1 MPSRTAIPAAI
12 PPPSS
17 SAAAALLRNGFSRHS
32 TGGGVGAVADS
43 LAPLAPQPPSSPPR
57 PPLPTPAAL
66 APPAPSSPGS
76 RFDTAAFEARYE
88 ELTLRIVSSKG
99 RSGPLSSRELRLAP
113 NDLVAGR
120 YVVLDFLGAA
130 AFSTAVQAL
139 DTKSGVLV
147 CLKVIKNCKD
157 YFDQALDEVRML
169 RAVAAAE
176 DESAAAAAASANAN
190 NSGGVGGASS
200 SPSSPSPS
208 SSAVAG
214 SGIVRLLDFF
224 YYREHL
230 FLVTELL
237 RANLYDVVRACK
249 RAAAAAE
256 AAAAAAA
263 EVAEAAELEAAA
275 ARGEEGGEAYPPP
288 PPPLSLPPPPP
299 PPPYYF
305 TLPRVQSIARQ
316 LLRSLAFLHD
326 RLGIVHCDVKPE
338 NVLLKSAAAATVRLI
353 DLGSACF
360 ATDPPSSY
368 VQSRPYRAPEVVL
381 GLPYDGRIDVWST
394 GCLVAELLSGGRPL
408 FASDSAAGLLARVQ
422 GILLKGLPLP
432 ERMRAEGRHT
442 SRFYC
447 YCCSS
452 SSGNGC
458 GGGSGGNGTGNGA
471 SPPLPRSGSLSGG
484 GEAANAHFSSSSPSA
499 LPSLIYE
506 RSARSGRLTVLR
518 PKRSSLA
525 ARVPGA
531 DAGALSF
538 LEKVL
543 AVDPGSRPSAEEAL
557 KHPWLAFDYDSGMTM
572 TTTSMTTTP
581 TSPPQ
586 GQHGQQ
592 AQTTP
597 PPEPL
602 ALLD

>member
-1 MPSRTAIPAAI
+1 M
-12 PPPSS
+12 
-17 SAAAALLRNGFSRHS
+17 
-32 TGGGVGAVADS
+32 
-43 LAPLAPQPPSSPPR
+43 
-57 PPLPTPAAL
+57 
-66 APPAPSSPGS
+66 
-76 RFDTAAFEARYE
+76 
-88 ELTLRIVSSKG
+88 
-99 RSGPLSSRELRLAP
+99 
-113 NDLVAGR
+113 
-120 YVVLDFLGAA
+120 DFLGAA

-139 DTKSGVLV
+139 DTKSGALV

-176 DESAAAAAASANAN
+176 DESLIAAANASNAAA
-190 NSGGVGGASS
+190 G
-200 SPSSPSPS
+200 
-208 SSAVAG
+208 VAG

-263 EVAEAAELEAAA
+263 EVAEATELE
-275 ARGEEGGEAYPPP
+275 RERRGGEAAGLVLAPPP
-288 PPPLSLPPPPP
+288 IPPPP

-316 LLRSLAFLHD
+316 LLKSLAFLHGP

-338 NVLLKSAAAATVRLI
+338 NVLLKSAASATVRLI

-381 GLPYDGRIDVWST
+381 GLPYDGRIDVWSA

-408 FASDSAAGLLARVQ
+408 FAADSAAGLLARVQ
-422 GILLKGLPLP
+422 GILLRGEALP
-432 ERMRAEGRHT
+432 ERMRMEGRHV
-442 SRFYC
+442 SRYYC
-447 YCCSS
+447 FCSCCS
-452 SSGNGC
+452 
-458 GGGSGGNGTGNGA
+458 GGGGGGSGSGGNGNGSCSCGNNGSSA
-471 SPPLPRSGSLSGG
+471 KASPRVGGSEANLSPPLP
-484 GEAANAHFSSSSPSA
+484 A
-499 LPSLIYE
+499 LLFE
-506 RSARSGRLTVLR
+506 RSQRSGRVSILK
-518 PKRSSLA
+518 PKKSSLA

-543 AVDPGSRPSAEEAL
+543 SVDPTDRPSAKEAL
-557 KHPWLAFDYDSGMTM
+557 RHPWLAFDYEAGAGSAGAV
-572 TTTSMTTTP
+572 TP
-581 TSPPQ
+581 PASPPLQ
-586 GQHGQQ
+586 SQQ
-592 AQTTP
+592 AAATTGVVA
-597 PPEPL
+597 PEPL
-602 ALLD
+602 ALID